1 MNHLSALG
9 PTSPTGHTHCAP
21 EVIDQLVQA
30 PPRPFVV
37 MAGAQFASAT
47 DRDRLVPREASRP
60 VRAFDVLRVHGTRAQ
75 DDVSQ
80 TPRDRSAAR
89 ANSGISRGLRVLHGV
104 GALPYNSA
112 ALSTTVRDMA
122 NAGTRLYV
130 EGRRLAED
138 ADLPARIP
146 AALKLARM
154 LGGLRAQVMSMQH
167 LVEVIRL
174 ASQGADV
181 DLLTASPREVQLARN
196 SAQQAIK
203 ESARLRQVLEV
214 FLRPIVAEVYTLES
228 PDDPEDAPSVNAL
241 NAARQLDDCV
251 KEVERV
257 VARLAL
263 RVN

>member
-1 MNHLSALG
+1 
-9 PTSPTGHTHCAP
+9 
-21 EVIDQLVQA
+21 
-30 PPRPFVV
+30 
-37 MAGAQFASAT
+37 
-47 DRDRLVPREASRP
+47 
-60 VRAFDVLRVHGTRAQ
+60 
-75 DDVSQ
+75 
-80 TPRDRSAAR
+80 
-89 ANSGISRGLRVLHGV
+89 
-104 GALPYNSA
+104 
-112 ALSTTVRDMA
+112 
-122 NAGTRLYV
+122 
-130 EGRRLAED
+130 
-138 ADLPARIP
+138 
-146 AALKLARM
+146 
-154 LGGLRAQVMSMQH
+154 MQH